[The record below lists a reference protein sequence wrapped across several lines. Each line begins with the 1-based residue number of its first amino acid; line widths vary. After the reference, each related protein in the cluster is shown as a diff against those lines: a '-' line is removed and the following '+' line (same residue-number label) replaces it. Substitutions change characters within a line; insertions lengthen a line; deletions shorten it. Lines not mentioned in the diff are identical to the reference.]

1 MTKSP
6 IKIGAV
12 LAAILTLAACGGGG
26 GSSVT
31 SSSSS
36 TPTPSTP
43 TPSTPTP
50 APRPTPAPTPTP
62 APSPAPAPSA
72 QSQYQGVRL
81 TAASGQEH
89 TARAQAYTSNT
100 LNEIQV
106 GSRTVTVK
114 YPLIGSGTL
123 NNLGSAHNS
132 RIIVSD
138 RALSYS
144 RFGAYVGPDKTDAE
158 IANGITPTKT
168 INVFSMGQVTADM
181 PTTGTAVYNGFSV
194 GSVKGGYYG
203 GGSSRFNVDFGAKTI
218 SGVVSNTAYMDDLR
232 GTISGASFSGAHN
245 GIIMNGHFYG
255 PNAAELGGVYS
266 GTSNGLPVAG
276 SFGAKR

>member
-12 LAAILTLAACGGGG
+12 LATLLTLAACGGGG

-31 SSSSS
+31 TSSS
-36 TPTPSTP
+36 
-43 TPSTPTP
+43 STPTP
-50 APRPTPAPTPTP
+50 APRPTPAPTPAPT
-62 APSPAPAPSA
+62 PSPAPAPSA
-72 QSQYQGVRL
+72 QYQGVRL

-123 NNLGSAHNS
+123 NNLGSAHGS

-168 INVFSMGQVTADM
+168 INVFSMGQVTTDM
-181 PTTGTAVYNGFSV
+181 PSTGTAVYNGFSV
-194 GSVKGGYYG
+194 GSVTGGYYG

-245 GIIMNGHFYG
+245 GVMMNGHFYG